1 MRLFS
6 YLSVAVL
13 LVSGVVLTAY
23 SPDLLSMVIVGFMCM
38 ITLAGCIY
46 GLLPTISF
54 TGGLLNGQN
63 SIRKASGTEGSSAWV
78 AALRIERFFQQ
89 KRLDKL
95 FGEYREKVQHQ
106 RETGQIVSDIDEV
119 LNEDVLALYTWR
131 GVIAQIPGTLTGLG
145 ILGTFVGLLLG
156 LRNISFVTV
165 EAALGS
171 VQSILAG
178 IDTAFY
184 TSIAGVILSILFNII
199 NNVLRNIMNR
209 ETGLFLEEFHK
220 TVIPT
225 TDEQARYSSRR
236 EVRQILELLDR
247 LPKNTGNGALTGE
260 AMSGNGG
267 NERVLMPQILDGLR
281 KNEFTF
287 FLQPRYELNTRK
299 VIGAEA
305 LVRWKKADEEMVSPG
320 IFVPALEDSG
330 RISQMDL
337 FVERSV
343 LSFME
348 ERYKKGQFIVPVS
361 MNMSQMDFFD
371 KDMMASV
378 LLDVSNTD
386 LPMDYTRFEVTET
399 AYSTVASN
407 NRNVLLDM
415 KRIGVKFYLDDFG
428 SGYSSFST
436 IRDYD
441 FDVVKLD
448 MGFVQKIGTT
458 TKANAVIQAIIDMAH
473 AIGSKVV
480 AEGAETKEQVDALRE
495 MGCDYIQ
502 GFYFSKPLPQEEFEA
517 LLNAQYRED

>member
-1 MRLFS
+1 MKPSGSCFIKPKGGSAAKGFSLIFGGRYYCSLFLFA
-6 YLSVAVL
+6 LS
-13 LVSGVVLTAY
+13 
-23 SPDLLSMVIVGFMCM
+23 I
-38 ITLAGCIY
+38 
-46 GLLPTISF
+46 

-247 LPKNTGNGALTGE
+247 LPKNTSNGALTGE

-305 LVRWKKADEEMVSPG
+305 LVRWNHPVLGVVSPAVFIPVLESNGYITKLDQYIWGEVCKTIRVWIDEGVRPMPITVNVTKTDILAIDVAEFFSGMLKKYRIPPKYLDIDISRTAYLETHDVLSETVAQLQQMGFRVVLDGFDGNYMELSALGDIGTDVLKLDLCSAEMQNRTNALPG
-320 IFVPALEDSG
+320 IFVQARTL
-330 RISQMDL
+330 RL
-337 FVERSV
+337 
-343 LSFME
+343 
-348 ERYKKGQFIVPVS
+348 
-361 MNMSQMDFFD
+361 N
-371 KDMMASV
+371 
-378 LLDVSNTD
+378 LLAEGIESAEQ
-386 LPMDYTRFEVTET
+386 L
-399 AYSTVASN
+399 
-407 NRNVLLDM
+407 NVLR
-415 KRIGVKFYLDDFG
+415 KAGCTEG
-428 SGYSSFST
+428 QGYFFS
-436 IRDYD
+436 RPLSVDE
-441 FDVVKLD
+441 FA
-448 MGFVQKIGTT
+448 KILKVG
-458 TKANAVIQAIIDMAH
+458 H
-473 AIGSKVV
+473 AG
-480 AEGAETKEQVDALRE
+480 
-495 MGCDYIQ
+495 
-502 GFYFSKPLPQEEFEA
+502 
-517 LLNAQYRED
+517 

>member
-1 MRLFS
+1 MVACRRYPDGLCRGSHLLIVRVIHRSNLHPYAVGRIEADHFVCLVDPANINYEHLKQFLHQTLVFDQRSLDVYGVCGIYMIPAEERLD
-6 YLSVAVL
+6 SV
-13 LVSGVVLTAY
+13 SN
-23 SPDLLSMVIVGFMCM
+23 MCDRARM
-38 ITLAGCIY
+38 AKDYIEDEYVKPYAI
-46 GLLPTISF
+46 F
-54 TGGLLNGQN
+54 DQ
-63 SIRKASGTEGSSAWV
+63 KMGSSYMERND
-78 AALRIERFFQQ
+78 ALRDISNALEKHEFQVYYQ
-89 KRLDKL
+89 PVYDA
-95 FGEYREKVQHQ
+95 FSGE
-106 RETGQIVSDIDEV
+106 
-119 LNEDVLALYTWR
+119 
-131 GVIAQIPGTLTGLG
+131 IA
-145 ILGTFVGLLLG
+145 
-156 LRNISFVTV
+156 S
-165 EAALGS
+165 
-171 VQSILAG
+171 
-178 IDTAFY
+178 
-184 TSIAGVILSILFNII
+184 
-199 NNVLRNIMNR
+199 
-209 ETGLFLEEFHK
+209 
-220 TVIPT
+220 
-225 TDEQARYSSRR
+225 
-236 EVRQILELLDR
+236 
-247 LPKNTGNGALTGE
+247 
-260 AMSGNGG
+260 
-267 NERVLMPQILDGLR
+267 
-281 KNEFTF
+281 
-287 FLQPRYELNTRK
+287 
-299 VIGAEA
+299 AEA
-305 LVRWKKADEEMVSPG
+305 LVRWKKADGEMVSPG